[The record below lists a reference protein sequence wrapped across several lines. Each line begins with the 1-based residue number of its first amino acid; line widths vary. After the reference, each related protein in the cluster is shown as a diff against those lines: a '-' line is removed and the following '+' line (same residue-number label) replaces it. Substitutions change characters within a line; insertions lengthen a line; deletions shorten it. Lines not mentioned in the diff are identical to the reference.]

1 MIGGNRRNV
10 PAGYRRF
17 RIGETRVVALEPLA
31 HVIADAM
38 GDGTLY
44 AYGASHPRARK
55 LVGRAI
61 AYAVPLPDDTL
72 VVIRHSRHGG
82 LLAPLTGDR
91 FLGKTRAPFELAT
104 ALRLAQA
111 GVRTPDVLAYA
122 VYPAGPMLKR
132 SDVATREITGG
143 RDLAFV
149 LVGHPAAAAK
159 KRALAATATLLVHL
173 SRAGARHPDLNLKNV
188 LLASDDSDAF
198 VLDVDRVVF
207 GRAGDPSITEAN
219 LRRLARSAQKW
230 NRLYG
235 ADIEPADIERLRS
248 VVKEQLSS

>member
-17 RIGETRVVALEPLA
+17 RIGETRVVALEPMA
-31 HVIADAM
+31 QVIADAM

-44 AYGASHPRARK
+44 DYGRAHPQARK

-61 AYAVPLPDDTL
+61 AYAVPLPDGTH

-82 LLAPLTGDR
+82 LLAPLTGDL

-104 ALRLAQA
+104 SLRLAQT
-111 GVRTPDVLAYA
+111 GVRTPDIVAYA
-122 VYPAGPMLKR
+122 MYPAGPMLKR

-143 RDLAFV
+143 RDLAFI
-149 LVGHPAAAAK
+149 LVGNPTAAAK
-159 KRALAATATLLVHL
+159 QRALSATATLLVHL
-173 SRAGARHPDLNLKNV
+173 TRAGARHPDLNLKNV
-188 LLASDDSDAF
+188 LLSSDDSHAY

-207 GRAGDPSITEAN
+207 GRSGDPAITDAN
-219 LRRLARSAQKW
+219 LRRLARSALKW

-235 ADIEPADIERLRS
+235 ADIDPADIEQLRAS
-248 VVKEQLSS
+248 VQEQLSP

>member
-44 AYGASHPRARK
+44 AYGAAHPHARK

-61 AYAVPLPDDTL
+61 AYAVPLPDGTH

-82 LLAPLTGDR
+82 LLAPLTGDL

-104 ALRLAQA
+104 ALRLAQT

-122 VYPAGPMLKR
+122 TYPAGPMLKR

-149 LVGHPAAAAK
+149 LVGNPAAATK

-173 SRAGARHPDLNLKNV
+173 SRAGAHHPDLNLKNV
-188 LLASDDSDAF
+188 LLSSDDSDAY

-207 GRAGDPSITEAN
+207 GRASDPSITEAN

-235 ADIEPADIERLRS
+235 ADIEPADIEQLRS
-248 VVKEQLSS
+248 AVKEQLSS